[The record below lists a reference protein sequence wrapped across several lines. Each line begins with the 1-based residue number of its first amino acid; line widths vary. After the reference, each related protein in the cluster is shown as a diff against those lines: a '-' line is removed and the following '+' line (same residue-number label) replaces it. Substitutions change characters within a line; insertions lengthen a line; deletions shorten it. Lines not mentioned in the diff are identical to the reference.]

1 MWITQLS
8 LGLAAAACFGATAV
22 ILARSN
28 YRDLTPASTAAKGRR
43 WR

>member
-1 MWITQLS
+1 MWITLS
-8 LGLAAAACFGATAV
+8 SLALAAAARFGATAV
-22 ILARSN
+22 IVARSK

>member
-1 MWITQLS
+1 MWITLFS

-22 ILARSN
+22 ILTRSN
-28 YRDLTPASTAAKGRR
+28 YRDLTPASTTGKGRR

>member
-22 ILARSN
+22 ILA
-28 YRDLTPASTAAKGRR
+28 AANIAT
-43 WR
+43 

>member
-1 MWITQLS
+1 MWITLFS

-22 ILARSN
+22 ILARSQ